1 MELLYGDRTEKLIRG
16 FYLVQNEVG
25 LGRDEEAYHQAFKLW
40 LAAEELPVASKP
52 PVPLML
58 AGREAHVLFPD
69 FIAWGEITIEI
80 KSLPRKL
87 GVVEELQLFDYLRA
101 SKNRLGLLVNMGLD
115 RVHFERRIYDPPTT
129 TCTEDWTA
137 WTNHITDRD
146 RDIGMAIRAALHLV
160 YQTHRTGYG
169 GEIIERLLLFALQL
183 QGLPVIA
190 RPPAKATFRGIVVH
204 ESPLDCFVIDSR
216 VILTLT
222 SLFDDNSFAT
232 SLGRS
237 CMKTLEL
244 PWGVAINFGRT
255 NLQITAL
262 RNSTK
267 TSTLTRFP

>member
-1 MELLYGDRTEKLIRG
+1 MELLYRDRTEKLIRG

-40 LAAEELPVASKP
+40 LASEELPVASKP
-52 PVPLML
+52 PVPLLL

-69 FIAWGEITIEI
+69 FVAWNEITIEI

-101 SKNRLGLLVNMGLD
+101 GRNRLGILVNMGLD
-115 RVHFERRIYDPPTT
+115 RVHFERRIYDPPST
-129 TCTEDWTA
+129 TCTEDWNS
-137 WTNHITDRD
+137 WTKQIADSDRET
-146 RDIGMAIRAALHLV
+146 GLAIRSALQLV
-160 YQTHRTGYG
+160 YETHQTGYG
-169 GEIIERLLLFALQL
+169 SEVTEKLLLFAMRLN
-183 QGLPVIA
+183 GLSVIA
-190 RPPAKATFRGIVVH
+190 WPVARAKFRGIVVH

-232 SLGRS
+232 SLALS

-244 PWGVAINFGRT
+244 PWGVAVNFGRT
-255 NLQITAL
+255 VLQITAL
-262 RNSTK
+262 KNSSK
-267 TSTLTRFP
+267 PSTHNPTL